1 MAPSFLSIA
10 KFVEAI
16 LRRRFSSAGL
26 SLQTLSIDSETTTQY
41 WGPPPLEN
49 IQKPSLL
56 LLHGFGPSAVWQ
68 WNRQKCKSLLKPEF
82 GFA

>member
-26 SLQTLSIDSETTTQY
+26 SLQTLSIDSETTIQY
-41 WGPPPLEN
+41 WGPPPLETYRSR
-49 IQKPSLL
+49 PSSSSTALAPPL
-56 LLHGFGPSAVWQ
+56 YGNGTDRNVY
-68 WNRQKCKSLLKPEF
+68 RY
-82 GFA
+82 